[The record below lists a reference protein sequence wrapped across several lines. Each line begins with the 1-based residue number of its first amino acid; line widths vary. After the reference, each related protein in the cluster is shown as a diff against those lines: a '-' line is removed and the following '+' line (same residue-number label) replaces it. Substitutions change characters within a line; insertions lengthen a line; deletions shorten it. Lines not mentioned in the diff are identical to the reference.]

1 MKLKV
6 GPDVSSGRDVGSIVS
21 NRPHEDIGPHRR
33 AGSGGLFQRTS
44 GQNPRSAPISN
55 ALLWQ
60 RSDHPSP
67 ASNMDAVTTSS
78 LSRRRFLQRAA
89 VGSAAYL
96 ATRAALSAQRTPA
109 PPPIAA
115 RNPGVP
121 VRSTAADLDPRT
133 GQQRL
138 NVAALKDWEAMRFG
152 MFIHFGMST
161 YVGAELP
168 SGRDPSTTYA
178 PDKLDVDQWVS
189 IARDAGMK
197 YAVLT
202 TKHVAGHC
210 LWPTQHNDYHVGT
223 SGNQTDVVGAFVKAC
238 ERRGVKPGFYYC
250 AWDNHNRF
258 GSVSPNV
265 APLPLG
271 KNPAPSH
278 KGSAYVTQAYLDF
291 QWAQITEL
299 MDTYGPVAEWWLDI
313 PHLLPRDYRQRLYGH
328 ITQRQPQTVVM
339 YNHGIGDGS
348 ELIVD
353 RAWPTDLL
361 AIERFLPNSATG
373 HVKWR
378 KIDGADHYIPGEVC
392 DPIGRDWFYTEHDQ
406 PRSDAELLGMY
417 LTSTSR
423 GANLLLDVGPDQ
435 HGLIPERYQA
445 ALKRLRQN
453 LDRLGV

>member
-1 MKLKV
+1 MKM
-6 GPDVSSGRDVGSIVS
+6 
-21 NRPHEDIGPHRR
+21 H
-33 AGSGGLFQRTS
+33 A
-44 GQNPRSAPISN
+44 
-55 ALLWQ
+55 
-60 RSDHPSP
+60 
-67 ASNMDAVTTSS
+67 ASTPPV
-78 LSRRRFLQRAA
+78 SRRRFLQTAA
-89 VGSAAYL
+89 LGSAAL
-96 ATRAALSAQRTPA
+96 VAARAQSRAQSPA
-109 PPPIAA
+109 KEPPIPA
-115 RNPGVP
+115 RAGGVPTRPADPGVD
-121 VRSTAADLDPRT
+121 TRT
-133 GQQRL
+133 GKQRL
-138 NVAALKDWEAMRFG
+138 SVAALQQWEAMRFG

-161 YVGAELP
+161 YVSAELP
-168 SGRDPSTTYA
+168 SGSDPSTKYA

-189 IARDAGMK
+189 IARDTGMK

-210 LWPTQHNDYHVGT
+210 LWPTKHNDYHVGT
-223 SGNQTDVVGAFVKAC
+223 SGNKTDVVAAFVKAC

-265 APLPLG
+265 APMPLG
-271 KNPAPSH
+271 KNPAPANR
-278 KGSAYVTQAYLDF
+278 GSAYVTQAYLDF

-299 MDTYGPVAEWWLDI
+299 MDTYGPIAEWWLDI
-313 PHLLPRDYRQRLYGH
+313 PHLLPRDYRQRLYTH
-328 ITQRQPQTVVM
+328 ITQRQPQTVVI

-353 RAWPTDLL
+353 RAWPTDLI

-373 HVKWR
+373 HLKWR
-378 KIDGADHYIPGEVC
+378 KIDGADYYIPGEVC

-423 GANLLLDVGPDQ
+423 GANLLLDVGPDK